1 MRFCK
6 IIPLVL
12 LMIVTINVKAAGV
25 PYDWIVNGEEL
36 FENNSDG
43 TATLT
48 KDATT
53 ITLTLN
59 NYNGG
64 SLKLNCYGTAVDG
77 LNFTINLIGNNTITT
92 DEEYGIDFTSY
103 NGKITFVGDGNLT
116 INAKTPISYEN
127 FASNLYISP
136 TENIYTDQHKV
147 TSTDTDIDGADAQK
161 KVRNTSDKSE
171 STTPNSNNKLVTI
184 IGISF
189 LSYILISIAIFIALI
204 NKNKKLKIN
213 Y

>member
-1 MRFCK
+1 MRFYK
-6 IIPLVL
+6 IIVLVFLIL
-12 LMIVTINVKAAGV
+12 LTINVNAAGV
-25 PYDWIVNGEEL
+25 PYDWIVNKEEIV
-36 FENNSDG
+36 ENNSDG
-43 TATLT
+43 TVSLI
-48 KDATT
+48 KDSTT

-64 SLKLNCYGTAVDG
+64 SLKLNCYGTGVEG
-77 LNFTINLIGNNTITT
+77 LNFTINLVGNNTITT

-103 NGKITFVGDGNLT
+103 NGKITFIGDGNLT

-127 FASNLYISP
+127 FSSNLYISP
-136 TENIYTDQHKV
+136 TENIYTDQHKIV
-147 TSTDTDIDGADAQK
+147 STDIDGADIQNRA
-161 KVRNTSDKSE
+161 RTISDKNE
-171 STTPNSNNKLVTI
+171 STKSNSNNNLVTI

-189 LSYILISIAIFIALI
+189 LSYILVSVAIFVALV